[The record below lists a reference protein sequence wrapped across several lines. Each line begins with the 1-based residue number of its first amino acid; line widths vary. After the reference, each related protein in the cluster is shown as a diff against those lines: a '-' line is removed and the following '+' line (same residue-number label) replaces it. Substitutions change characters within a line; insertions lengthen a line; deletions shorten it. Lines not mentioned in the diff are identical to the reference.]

1 MKRLHIIA
9 LSTVALAVFGVVEVF
24 WRMEHVE
31 AGLPVPSP
39 SGNVVAQHYYLPE
52 GGVVPYGNG
61 VYLHR
66 TWQPFRSIG
75 STLVFAG
82 NCGASLEVV
91 WMSERELEIRCSNG
105 VAEFILSERENFK
118 VLFVSG
124 GDVSANKKLQPSAN
138 APAE

>member
-1 MKRLHIIA
+1 MKRVLIIA
-9 LSTVALAVFGVVEVF
+9 LSTLALAIFGVVEAL
-24 WRMEHVE
+24 WRLDHVE

-52 GGVVPYGNG
+52 GSVAPYGDG
-61 VYLHR
+61 VYLR
-66 TWQPFRSIG
+66 RVWQPFRSIG

-91 WMSERELEIRCSNG
+91 WMSERELEVRCSDG
-105 VAEFILSERENFK
+105 VAKFVLSERENFR
-118 VLFVSG
+118 VFFVSG
-124 GDVSANKKLQPSAN
+124 GDAPANKKLQPTAN